1 MYFFVGGGKI
11 CGIVDFASIAV
22 LFVLDK
28 NIINEMENIKKGGRE
43 DASEKNVGICIG
55 VIHDFG

>member
-1 MYFFVGGGKI
+1 MGGGKI